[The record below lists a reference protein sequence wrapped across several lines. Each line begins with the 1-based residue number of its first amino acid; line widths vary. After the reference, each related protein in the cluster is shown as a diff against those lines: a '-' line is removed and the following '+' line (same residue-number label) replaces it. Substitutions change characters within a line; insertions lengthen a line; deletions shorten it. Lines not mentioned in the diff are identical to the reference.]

1 MISFLSLTVISN
13 FNQKRNSEFL
23 EIEGMWLS
31 HLGFLEIFVNT
42 KQRDVTIT
50 LLLTSVSVLVAYL
63 ETDFVA
69 TYVWNVAGG
78 KP

>member
-1 MISFLSLTVISN
+1 MISFLSFTVISN

-23 EIEGMWLS
+23 EIEGMLLS

-69 TYVWNVAGG
+69 I
-78 KP
+78 